1 MCKKLISK
9 NKIQLYLIIF
19 STVFLSGCVGFGGE
33 YKETV
38 EEKSGETKYFDRGS
52 PIEENFDISY
62 EVTNDGALAFNI
74 QQNLLLLEYEADL
87 IDVHVKHG
95 TKANPVGSI
104 LMNTFLI
111 GLPLL
116 INTSEQVD
124 MFTGYEASDN
134 VIRTIRKNARKT
146 GDRKWHKFSVD
157 STKVNI
163 ESDGVIVFN
172 GLKQKA
178 NDIGFVFRDARRNSK
193 VYGDTGKIS
202 SVIVKV
208 KGDISDITKKIDI
221 QEIDTYPVESVLW
234 SSNTYEFLGKSESN
248 HVNFNTRISNM
259 AKLEFEKY
267 SKLPVDLV
275 REYNDLKNQPP
286 KQITLMKGEFE
297 KTSDFNKR
305 VVKNKRIYDNSVQN
319 YNNKISNINAR
330 LKQFDK
336 THSTLPQFLKL
347 SVYEKALNSV
357 RGWPILTFK
366 RYDAD
371 AELFYATLTS
381 SKGNYKQDVV
391 AKVDPPSAKKLKDF
405 LISISKDYPKDVVST
420 HTTKPK
426 LDNTF
431 WANKYYAKANKYYKN
446 KEYKKSIKWYEKAI
460 DKGHYKA
467 KYRITEARKNINSL
481 GRKITF
487 GNCDR
492 LSKINNKSNTQITL
506 FNKCKKSWPFKWVTK
521 APTNIE
527 KAFNNH
533 RKKLRRT
540 EKVIGDYAKGRIM
553 YNNLGCSGCHGVG
566 GKSAIPSYPTL
577 AGKDA
582 GWIVQQL
589 KDFQSGARR
598 DATMNAMAPMAAGHE
613 KNIAQ
618 YLRMQ
623 K

>member
-1 MCKKLISK
+1 MKGCDRFDYRSIIIKTKKVYNRNILSCSVFLIYFMCKKLISI
-9 NKIQLYLIIF
+9 NKIQFYLIIF
-19 STVFLSGCVGFGGE
+19 ATIFLSGCAGVGGE

-38 EEKSGETKYFDRGS
+38 EEKSGETKYFDKGS

-87 IDVHVKHG
+87 IDIHIKEG
-95 TKANPVGSI
+95 ERANPVWAITGSVLLLGI
-104 LMNTFLI
+104 
-111 GLPLL
+111 PLL
-116 INTSEQVD
+116 VAPSEVSD
-124 MFTGYEASDN
+124 TFTGLETSDN

-146 GDRKWHKFSVD
+146 GNRKWHKFPVD
-157 STKVNI
+157 GTKVNI

-172 GLKQKA
+172 GLKQKT

-193 VYGDTGKIS
+193 VYGDTGKIN
-202 SVIVKV
+202 SVTVKV
-208 KGDISDITKKIDI
+208 KGDLSDITKKINI
-221 QEIDTYPVESVLW
+221 QEIDTYPVQTVLW
-234 SSNTYEFLGKSESN
+234 SSNTYKYLGKGGSN
-248 HVNFNTRISNM
+248 RDTLDKKISSM
-259 AKLEFEKY
+259 AELEFEKY

-275 REYNDLKNQPP
+275 REYNDLKNQLP
-286 KQITLMKGEFE
+286 KKITLMKGEFE

-305 VVKNKRIYDNSVQN
+305 VVKNKRLYDNSVQN

-330 LKQFDK
+330 IKQFDK

-357 RGWPILTFK
+357 RGRPILTFK

-371 AELFYATLTS
+371 AELFYATLAS

-405 LISISKDYPKDVVST
+405 LISINSD
-420 HTTKPK
+420 
-426 LDNTF
+426 
-431 WANKYYAKANKYYKN
+431 KN
-446 KEYKKSIKWYEKAI
+446 
-460 DKGHYKA
+460 
-467 KYRITEARKNINSL
+467 
-481 GRKITF
+481 ITF

-492 LSKINNKSNTQITL
+492 LSKINNKSNTQIIL
-506 FNKCKKSWPFKWVTK
+506 FNKCKKNWPFKWVAK

-527 KAFNNH
+527 KTFNNH
-533 RKKLRRT
+533 RKKVRRT
-540 EKVIGDYAKGRIM
+540 EKVIGDYAKGSVM
-553 YNNLGCSGCHGVG
+553 YTNLGCSGCHGVG
-566 GKSAIPSYPTL
+566 GKSVIPSYPTL

-598 DATMNAMAPMAAGHE
+598 DATMNAMAPMAVGHE